1 METPT
6 TTPTTPITSTTAPVI
21 TSDAPVIGPI
31 TANLLAALRSLEAA
45 VDYYYSAVT
54 AFRNPSDADWPV
66 RELTPE
72 ETEAFDA
79 VRDLIEKQIHQR
91 LALWA
96 NTTVPAPEL

>member
-1 METPT
+1 M
-6 TTPTTPITSTTAPVI
+6 
-21 TSDAPVIGPI
+21 
-31 TANLLAALRSLEAA
+31 
-45 VDYYYSAVT
+45 DYYYSAVT

-91 LALWA
+91 LTLWA
-96 NTTVPAPEL
+96 NTTGPAPEL

>member
-6 TTPTTPITSTTAPVI
+6 TTPITSTTAPVI

-31 TANLLAALRSLEAA
+31 TANLLAALRSVEAA

-54 AFRNPSDADWPV
+54 ALRNPKDDSFPE

-79 VRDLIEKQIHQR
+79 VRDLIGKQINQR

-96 NTTVPAPEL
+96 NTTGAAPEL

>member
-6 TTPTTPITSTTAPVI
+6 TTPITSTTAPVI
-21 TSDAPVIGPI
+21 TSDAPVIGSI
-31 TANLLAALRSLEAA
+31 TANLLAALRSLEAS

-72 ETEAFDA
+72 EAKAFDA

-91 LALWA
+91 LVLWA
-96 NTTVPAPEL
+96 NTTGPAPEL

>member
-6 TTPTTPITSTTAPVI
+6 TTPITSTTAPVI

-54 AFRNPSDADWPV
+54 ALRNPKDASFPE
-66 RELTPE
+66 RELTAE
-72 ETEAFDA
+72 EAAAFDA
-79 VRDLIEKQIHQR
+79 VRDLIGQQINQR

-96 NTTVPAPEL
+96 NTTGAAPEL

>member
-6 TTPTTPITSTTAPVI
+6 TTPITSTTAPVI
-21 TSDAPVIGPI
+21 TSDAPVIGSI
-31 TANLLAALRSLEAA
+31 TANLLAALRSVEAA

-54 AFRNPSDADWPV
+54 VLRNPKDDSFPE

-72 ETEAFDA
+72 EAKAFDA

-91 LALWA
+91 LVLWA
-96 NTTVPAPEL
+96 NTTGPAPEL